1 MGRHSIRVKFTLLLT
16 AIIVSLIVLVVFINN
31 AFSEQFYF
39 DGKRKLMLSNYDCIN
54 DIFNNYSAGDITDNQ
69 MNDSLEQL
77 TNSTAMSVIVVN
89 SDWTTV
95 YVSSNVEDEM
105 INRLRMSI
113 FNNDIFQQDSQQQQS
128 SQDSSAQPAPDSKNK
143 GGKNGIDKNR
153 PSDMNMDDMS
163 GDNNNSSTDTDNTDS
178 DISSDNLKDP
188 YMINMSGSG
197 IGETREII
205 LKTDKYTLQKIYDTR
220 LGDYYYELWGT
231 LDCGD
236 SIMLRLAIQGIKD
249 NVTIFNK
256 FITYI
261 GIAITLIGI
270 VVAYIFSSYFTKPI
284 MQLSDLA
291 KKMAAMDF
299 DARYEG
305 NDKGEIGILGES
317 MNYMSSRLEQNI
329 AQLKSANLELQ
340 RDIDKKVKIDQMR
353 TEFLS
358 NVSHELKTPIALI
371 QGYAEGLKEGIT
383 DDPESMDFYCSV
395 IMDEANKMNMMVK
408 KLLTL
413 NQIEFGDEEL
423 VMERF
428 DIIELVSSVVNANEL
443 RAGQKG
449 IKIIFNQAD
458 EHIDVWSD
466 EYKIEEV
473 ITNYI
478 SNAINHC
485 DFEKRIE
492 VNVKKNGDNIRVSVF
507 NTGKNI
513 PEEDINNIWGKF
525 YKVDKA
531 RTREYGGNGIGLSI
545 VKAIMD
551 SYGKEYGVRN
561 LDNGVEF
568 WFDLDA
574 KSVV

>member
-54 DIFNNYSAGDITDNQ
+54 DILNNYSAGDITDNQ

-113 FNNDIFQQDSQQQQS
+113 FNNDIFQQDSQQQP

-143 GGKNGIDKNR
+143 GGKNGINKNR

-163 GDNNNSSTDTDNTDS
+163 GDNNNSSIDTDNTDS

-284 MQLSDLA
+284 MQLSELA

>member
-54 DIFNNYSAGDITDNQ
+54 DILNNYSAGDITDNQ

-113 FNNDIFQQDSQQQQS
+113 FNNDIFHQDSQQQP

-153 PSDMNMDDMS
+153 PSDMNMDDMA
-163 GDNNNSSTDTDNTDS
+163 GDNNNSSADTDNTDS

-284 MQLSDLA
+284 MQLSELA

-485 DFEKRIE
+485 DFEKKIE

-551 SYGKEYGVRN
+551 SYGKKYGVRN

>member
-163 GDNNNSSTDTDNTDS
+163 GDNNNSSTDTGNTDS

-284 MQLSDLA
+284 MQLSELA

-383 DDPESMDFYCSV
+383 
-395 IMDEANKMNMMVK
+395 DEANKMNMMVK